1 MTSQSFSRPGAVD
14 LSGMAAQTPPPGD
27 GSAVTARL
35 AGQAPAAGGSYV
47 IDVTDETFQQD
58 VVQRSLSYPVVIDLW
73 ADWCEPC
80 KQLSPIL
87 EKLAG
92 ENEGR
97 FLLAKVD
104 VDANPQISAAF
115 QVQSIPS
122 VFALLRGQPVPLFQG
137 ALPEAQVRDVV
148 DQLLQVAVANGVS
161 GRAEPVGPVAAP
173 VEGEHRSRRTTH
185 DSTTRTR
192 RSSAATSTRRPRP
205 TGACS
210 ASRRPTPTPRR
221 GSLRWSCCG
230 APPAST
236 PKAYEPP
243 PTSAPTTSRRSLP
256 RRISTSPTA
265 GSTRRSAD
273 SSTRSRRT
281 SGDDRDRVRTHLIEL
296 FEVVG
301 AEDPRVTKARA
312 ALARVLF

>member
-14 LSGMAAQTPPPGD
+14 LSGMAAQTSPPAA
-27 GSAVTARL
+27 GSAATPRL

-47 IDVTDETFQQD
+47 LDVTDETFEQD

-92 ENEGR
+92 DHEGR

-122 VFALLRGQPVPLFQG
+122 VFAVLRGQPVPLFQG
-137 ALPEAQVRDVV
+137 ALPEAQVRDVI
-148 DQLLQVAVANGVS
+148 DQLLQVAVANGVT
-161 GRAEPVGPVAAP
+161 GRAEPVGPATAP
-173 VEGEHRSRRTTH
+173 EEGEQEPTHDPRFDEAYEAIERGDFDQAAAAYRSVLSESPADTDAKAGLAQVELLRRTH
-185 DSTTRTR
+185 
-192 RSSAATSTRRPRP
+192 
-205 TGACS
+205 
-210 ASRRPTPTPRR
+210 
-221 GSLRWSCCG
+221 SLDAQTVR
-230 APPAST
+230 A
-236 PKAYEPP
+236 
-243 PTSAPTTSRRSLP
+243 
-256 RRISTSPTA
+256 
-265 GSTRRSAD
+265 SAD
-273 SSTRSRRT
+273 QRPDDVEAQLAAADLDITDGRVDEAFSRLVGTVGRT
-281 SGDDRDRVRTHLIEL
+281 SGDDRDRVRTRLIEL

-301 AEDPRVTKARA
+301 AQDPRVTNARA